1 MDLDLSSLNTVIKP
15 NIPGASKPNKISNKG
30 KENANPRGPE
40 ADEISYNAQPLN
52 EDGSASPE
60 PAQQTLG
67 QDVVPEQDDADLI
80 VPSRVQVLDLH
91 TNNPIISYQDHVYS
105 CAWVDL
111 IGTNMFFVPPGVS
124 EDVPPLVST
133 DDYELLGT
141 STIKLLG
148 HRANI
153 QKSLKKRA
161 RPEDDS
167 DQRFEIADAQQNPA
181 GRSLGTL
188 IRTNAKKN
196 VQIKKQATF
205 LQKLMGIKDKRGHQD
220 TVRTYVDET
229 IASSEQSKLSE
240 SQCIEIDQLN
250 RRVVQGDAE
259 ALESLQKIYS
269 QLEGDVDA
277 DGEGDAME
285 PSHGLG
291 GFLGPENMNSN

>member
-1 MDLDLSSLNTVIKP
+1 VDLDLSSLNTVIKP
-15 NIPGASKPNKISNKG
+15 NIPGTSKSNKISKKG
-30 KENANPRGPE
+30 KENVNPRSPE
-40 ADEISYNAQPLN
+40 ADEIAYGAQPQN

-67 QDVVPEQDDADLI
+67 QEIVPEQDAADLI
-80 VPSRVQVLDLH
+80 VPSHVQVLDLH
-91 TNNPIISYQDHVYS
+91 TTNPIISYQDHVYS

-111 IGTNMFFVPPGVS
+111 IGTNMFFAQPGMS
-124 EDVPPLVST
+124 EDVHPLVST

-161 RPEDDS
+161 RPDD
-167 DQRFEIADAQQNPA
+167 DGDDRFEIADTQQNPE

-205 LQKLMGIKDKRGHQD
+205 LEKLMEIKDKRGHQD

-229 IASSEQSKLSE
+229 IASSEQSKLSK
-240 SQCIEIDQLN
+240 SQCIEIDHLN
-250 RRVVQGDAE
+250 RRVVRGDAE

-269 QLEGDVDA
+269 QLDGDGND
-277 DGEGDAME
+277 DNAME
-285 PSHGLG
+285 PSDGLG
-291 GFLGPENMNSN
+291 GPPGPENMQSN